1 MTESS
6 GAAPS
11 SKSTMPAPLTRH
23 DLVAQLARARAAT
36 NLSIRRAASL
46 AKVPPS
52 TAQGWFEG
60 KHLPT
65 PALMPNFLTLLEAL
79 DLADDEESR
88 RQWRDAI
95 LLLRSG
101 RTVADSP
108 YVGLRSYAADEA
120 EVYVGRERS
129 YEALTA
135 ACLADRFTV
144 VVGDSGS
151 GKSSLLAAGVIGRAC
166 AAGGPLGH
174 LTPLSLSVAE
184 LLDHAPP
191 QIPTLLVIDQFEE
204 SERLPAEDRAR
215 IFEILATLPE
225 NVTCV
230 VALAASSFGF
240 ALRDERF
247 AAHLDSPV
255 LLGPLT
261 TNEYTQIIEVPANR
275 HGRNVAPE
283 LIQVILGE
291 LHRYGDPSPGTVL
304 PLLSSAMRRCWRH
317 ARGQTL
323 EVADYQATGGL
334 WSALHDEAEMVFLG
348 LSAPQ
353 QAGAKRLLLSMVQ
366 HDGDQPHRRKVWL
379 EGLAPEMTP
388 IIDAFLA
395 ARLFSRADEW
405 VTISHDALL
414 VHWERLKEWIQDERA
429 SLAIA
434 RRIHLA
440 AQLWDEGGRADESL
454 LPIEA
459 EAWSAWAAS
468 DDAPLLSA
476 NEHEF
481 IEASREFAATRRL
494 EQSAIIK
501 RLRRRQGVAIAA
513 AVLAG
518 AMVVA
523 TTAAT
528 FQANRYRLNAEETTV
543 SAESREIALIADEL
557 RSLAPNTA
565 AQLSVAALAMSDSVQ
580 TRSAV
585 LTSAGNP
592 MPTRASGPAGNTM
605 IAHAPARDLIV
616 RGDNSGTISVWAGS
630 ELREEPERVES
641 GGGQLFTL
649 SVWDTADRTLALVG
663 GQQTA
668 GVWDLTG
675 TPRKLGEFGA
685 DTVSYS
691 SAWHEGIVYVGTLTG
706 EIRRI
711 DLTDPDAPR
720 ELPPIPLGGEVAVS
734 ALAASPAGI
743 FAGGL
748 RGEVTIFDLTG
759 DPAGSLPIDG
769 TALSISFSPD
779 ATEVLI
785 GSASGDASLWGL
797 AGAEPELLERFD
809 LPSPVH
815 AVRHDGERL
824 LIAGAFGSIR
834 EYNEDRDLIATYP
847 ERTTVVSVDSVDGGI
862 LAGTT
867 GGSTTLWNSAHET
880 TVYVAPEGVALYDL
894 VNGGDVIVVGTSAG
908 AQVMAPGAEG
918 WRALSVEEPPGEA
931 NYTYYYEISADGQVL
946 VNQTSNGDLLTLDRR
961 GEAFEI
967 SDVMPG
973 QSTIAGVRLSPS
985 GRYLALGYRG
995 VADFQIYERTG
1006 ATWTHLTAVTAW
1018 PGTRAFSPDE
1028 RFFAAM
1034 NYDGDGV
1041 VLWEMAPPGP
1051 RQVAEITLP
1060 EGSAPL
1066 GISFGQNHELAI
1078 GDNRGEISI
1087 YSLAD
1092 PEAPEHVRQ
1101 LRDARSSL
1109 TQVAFSPDGEHLLA
1123 ATGEGQ
1129 LWVWK
1134 VANDMELELQL
1145 TPGSG
1150 AVSGAMWFEG
1160 QVVMSADNR
1169 AVAWPGD
1176 PVAAAS
1182 ELCARFGDK
1191 LTPDEWA
1198 RLVPDVEQ
1206 VDGCA
1211 ASTP

>member
-1 MTESS
+1 
-6 GAAPS
+6 
-11 SKSTMPAPLTRH
+11 MPAPLTRH

-79 DLADDEESR
+79 HLADDDNAR

-95 LLLRSG
+95 LQLRSG
-101 RTVADSP
+101 RTVGDSP
-108 YVGLRSYAADEA
+108 YVGLRSYAAHEA
-120 EVYVGRERS
+120 EVYVGRERA
-129 YEALTA
+129 YAALTA
-135 ACLADRFTV
+135 ACLADGLTV

-151 GKSSLLAAGVIGRAC
+151 GKSSLLAAGLIGRGC
-166 AAGGPLGH
+166 AQGGPLSH
-174 LTPLSLSVAE
+174 LTPVSLTVAE
-184 LLDHAPP
+184 LLDHAVPE
-191 QIPTLLVIDQFEE
+191 IPTLLVIDQFEE
-204 SERLPAEDRAR
+204 SEQLPAADRAR
-215 IFEILATLPE
+215 IFEILATLPG

-240 ALRDERF
+240 ALSDERF

-261 TNEYTQIIEVPANR
+261 THEYRQIIEVPANR
-275 HGRNVAPE
+275 HGRAVSQE
-283 LIQVILGE
+283 LIQMVLGD
-291 LHRYGDPSPGTVL
+291 LHRYGDPSPGTIL

-323 EVADYQATGGL
+323 EVADYEATGGL

-348 LSAPQ
+348 LSVPQ
-353 QAGAKRLLLSMVQ
+353 QVGAKRLLLSMVQ
-366 HDGDQPHRRKVWL
+366 HDGDQLHRRKVRI
-379 EGLAPEMTP
+379 EGLAPEMGP
-388 IIDAFLA
+388 IIEAFLA
-395 ARLFSRADEW
+395 ARLFSRAEEW

-414 VHWERLKEWIQDERA
+414 AHWVRLKEWIEDERA

-459 EAWSAWAAS
+459 EAWIAWAAS

-481 IEASREFAATRRL
+481 IEASRALAEEQRH

-501 RLRRRQGVAIAA
+501 RLRRRQSVAIAA

-523 TTAAT
+523 TTAASV
-528 FQANRYRLNAEETTV
+528 QANRYRLQAEETTV

-557 RSLAPNTA
+557 RTLAPNTA
-565 AQLSVAALAMSDSVQ
+565 AQLSVAAHSMSDSVQ

-592 MPTRASGPAGNTM
+592 MPTRAAGPSGNTM
-605 IAHAPARDLIV
+605 IAFAPARELIV
-616 RGDNSGTISVWAGS
+616 RADSAGMISVWRGS
-630 ELREEPERVES
+630 DLLAEPERVES

-649 SVWDTADRTLALVG
+649 SVWDTADRTLALIG

-668 GVWDLTG
+668 GVWDLTE

-691 SAWHEGIVYVGTLTG
+691 SAWHEGIVYVGTLEG
-706 EIRRI
+706 QIRRI

-720 ELPPIPLGGEVAVS
+720 ELPQIPLGGDVAVS
-734 ALAASPAGI
+734 ALAVSPAGI
-743 FAGGL
+743 FGGGL
-748 RGEVTIFDLTG
+748 RGEVTIFDLDG
-759 DPAGSLPIDG
+759 DPVGSLPIEG
-769 TALSISFSPD
+769 TALSISPSPD
-779 ATEVLI
+779 ATEVLV
-785 GSASGDASLWGL
+785 GSASANASLWDL
-797 AGAEPELLERFD
+797 AGAEPALLERFD
-809 LPSPVH
+809 LPSLVH
-815 AVRHDGERL
+815 AVHHDGERL
-824 LIAGAFGSIR
+824 LIAGAFGSVR

-847 ERTTVVSVDSVDGGI
+847 ERTTVVSVDVVNGGI

-867 GGSTTLWNSAHET
+867 GGSTTLWNPDHET
-880 TVYVAPEGVALYDL
+880 TVYVAPEGVELYDL

-961 GEAFEI
+961 GEEFEI
-967 SDVMPG
+967 SDAMPG
-973 QSTIAGVRLSPS
+973 QSTIVGLKLSAS

-995 VADFQIYERTG
+995 EADFQIYERTG
-1006 ATWTHLTAVTAW
+1006 ATWTHLAAVTAW
-1018 PGTRAFSPDE
+1018 PGARAFSPDE
-1028 RFFAAM
+1028 RYFAAM
-1034 NYDGDGV
+1034 NYDGDGA
-1041 VLWEMAPPGP
+1041 VLWEMAPSGP
-1051 RQVAEITLP
+1051 HQVSELTLP
-1060 EGSAPL
+1060 ESAAPL
-1066 GISFGQNHELAI
+1066 GMSFGQNHELAI

-1109 TQVAFSPDGEHLLA
+1109 TQVTFSHDGEHLLA

-1129 LWVWK
+1129 LWVWNA
-1134 VANDMELELQL
+1134 ANEMELELQL

-1176 PVAAAS
+1176 PVVAAR
-1182 ELCARFGDK
+1182 ELCSRFGDK

-1211 ASTP
+1211 AATP